1 MYYICVTLKQNDM
14 TKENKLTVAIET
26 IGFDYFSNCIKNGS
40 TPEQAKAEMLTE
52 KAQKEIAKRVKLIL
66 N

>member
-1 MYYICVTLKQNDM
+1 M

-26 IGFDYFSNCIKNGS
+26 VGFDYFLNCIENGA
-40 TPEQAKAEMLTE
+40 TPEQAKAEMLTQ
-52 KAQKEIAKRVKLIL
+52 KAQKEIAKRIKLIL

>member
-1 MYYICVTLKQNDM
+1 M

-26 IGFDYFSNCIKNGS
+26 IGFDYFSNCIKNGA
-40 TPEQAKAEMLTE
+40 TAEEAKAEMLTE
-52 KAQKEIAKRVKLIL
+52 RAQKEIAKRIKLIL

>member
-1 MYYICVTLKQNDM
+1 M

-26 IGFDYFSNCIKNGS
+26 VGFDYFSNCIKNGS
-40 TPEQAKAEMLTE
+40 TPKQAKAEMLTE
-52 KAQKEIAKRVKLIL
+52 RAQKEIAERIKLIL